1 MVEARGKHLTIKE
14 AKNELQK
21 DMNEL
26 ELYLTKKKIN
36 YQKTQ
41 PKGTNYDKIVVSGI
55 PISFDKFTHYV
66 IKDEQYDSKIYS
78 LEASIN
84 AWQEYIRSELERLS
98 NYDELGLIVYLREE
112 LEFNWNQID
121 RLLHHSLGT
130 SKVKYSRYKNLQKNC
145 K

>member
-1 MVEARGKHLTIKE
+1 MMIEANGKHLTIKE

-55 PISFDKFTHYV
+55 PITFDKFTHYV
-66 IKDEQYDSKIYS
+66 VKDDQYDSKIYS
-78 LEASIN
+78 LQESIV
-84 AWQEYIRSELERLS
+84 AWENYIINEMKRVAE
-98 NYDELGLIVYLREE
+98 NTDEITLIHYLRDEGYS
-112 LEFNWNQID
+112 WNKID
-121 RLLHHSLGT
+121 KLLHYAPDT
-130 SKVKYSRYKNLQKNC
+130 SRTKIKRAGKI
-145 K
+145 